1 MRPVVIEIDSKGNY
15 KVISCPRKC
24 EVIVRTPK
32 KKILKKRFR
41 TALYHM
47 KSFMGIQ

>member
-1 MRPVVIEIDSKGNY
+1 MRPVVIEIDSRGNY

-32 KKILKKRFR
+32 KKTFKKRLK
-41 TALYHM
+41 TALYHV
-47 KSFMGIQ
+47 KSFMSSQ